1 MSLITTI
8 EWCRSRKLF
17 QRLAYVVKY
26 VFECKSVIVLF
37 FFQSQKHGKVLQDFY
52 KKLQES
58 GKAKLLALHRSSLRE
73 PNLDYVRLLA
83 ELGQEQGFEITY
95 VDIEERSASGENQC
109 LVQLSTLPVAVCYGV
124 GQNQATANNDA
135 ARHALN
141 YLKLMTKKSTQ
152 QNPDQQQMANK
163 AKSKATNGK

>member
-1 MSLITTI
+1 MLIP
-8 EWCRSRKLF
+8 LF
-17 QRLAYVVKY
+17 QT
-26 VFECKSVIVLF
+26 
-37 FFQSQKHGKVLQDFY
+37 QKHSKVLQDFY

-73 PNLDYVRLLA
+73 INLDYVRLLA

-109 LVQLSTLPVAVCYGV
+109 LVQLSTLPVAVCYGI

-141 YLKLMTKKSTQ
+141 YLKLMTKKSITQ
-152 QNPDQQQMANK
+152 QINPDQQQQMANK
-163 AKSKATNGK
+163 AKTKATNGK

>member
-1 MSLITTI
+1 VGDIIPANGNGNVEEEI
-8 EWCRSRKLF
+8 ELAKNVANMKLDT
-17 QRLAYVVKY
+17 LT
-26 VFECKSVIVLF
+26 
-37 FFQSQKHGKVLQDFY
+37 QKHSKVLQDFY

-73 PNLDYVRLLA
+73 INLDYVRLLA

-95 VDIEERSASGENQC
+95 VNIEERSASGENQC

-152 QNPDQQQMANK
+152 NPDQQMANK